1 MRSRILPN
9 WESGMDLQGAR
20 RERFWGQGSKPKSS
34 FFYKKR
40 AFLTKRGFRLP
51 FKSQFGEKLN
61 SKNYTSIVK
70 NLKPSEKI
78 HTRGGDQISK
88 QFETFVYRPTTLVNS
103 NKLQFRILR
112 TELSGKNLNLQEKLK
127 NPRYTSSPKMTAI

>member
-1 MRSRILPN
+1 
-9 WESGMDLQGAR
+9 MDLQGAR

-40 AFLTKRGFRLP
+40 GFLTKGELRLP
-51 FKSQFGEKLN
+51 RKYQFGSLKN
-61 SKNYTSIVK
+61 SKNYTSIVE

-78 HTRGGDQISK
+78 HTRGDVQNSSK
-88 QFETFVYRPTTLVNS
+88 FGTVHIRPTTLVNS

-127 NPRYTSSPKMTAI
+127 NPRYTLPLVQLCCLAENDCNLA

>member
-40 AFLTKRGFRLP
+40 AFLTKREYGLP
-51 FKSQFGEKLN
+51 RQYQFGYLGN

-70 NLKPSEKI
+70 NLKTSKKI
-78 HTRGGDQISK
+78 HTRGEI
-88 QFETFVYRPTTLVNS
+88 
-103 NKLQFRILR
+103 
-112 TELSGKNLNLQEKLK
+112 KNLE
-127 NPRYTSSPKMTAI
+127 TTEAI